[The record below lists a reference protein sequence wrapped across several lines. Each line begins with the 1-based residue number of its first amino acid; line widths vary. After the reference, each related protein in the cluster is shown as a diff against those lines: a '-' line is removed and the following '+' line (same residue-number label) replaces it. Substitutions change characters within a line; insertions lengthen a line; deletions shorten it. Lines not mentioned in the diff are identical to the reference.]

1 MNVPTSLQA
10 LIYQS
15 FGECEIE
22 EMSPS
27 LCDKCKT
34 NKYYERFTEILEM
47 PKYLIVHLHRFKE
60 IMTTNHRYM
69 RVKDSSKV
77 IIDNKINFTNCKKR
91 LHNALSSNDTEY
103 ELYGV
108 VHHSG
113 SIDSG
118 HYIW

>member
-1 MNVPTSLQA
+1 MKCSKCKQLLTHHFESFMDISVSIFKNKQWMNVPTSLQA

-60 IMTTNHRYM
+60 ILTTNHRYM
-69 RVKDSSKV
+69 RVKDKS
-77 IIDNKINFTNCKKR
+77 
-91 LHNALSSNDTEY
+91 
-103 ELYGV
+103 
-108 VHHSG
+108 
-113 SIDSG
+113 
-118 HYIW
+118 